1 VSCAQ
6 RPAPLRTRCTNRLN
20 PENNRGVR
28 NVPVPGSID
37 RFIAEAQYHSLSRS
51 AIFAATAAER
61 ARNNFNG
68 GGIFTTSGGRNFANE
83 MRDYPGIIVI
93 RRSLARSAPR
103 VRMRKQLVG
112 PTERADSNLRWRSL
126 MLDHPARHTFTT
138 APAPLRHRPV
148 FILLDLG
155 GGRISSPPF
164 PFPLSSLHSLLS
176 PLEVGPHVGQ
186 GVWGRISSRSG
197 SGRSPAAK
205 RICVHFRH

>member
-1 VSCAQ
+1 MSCAQ

-37 RFIAEAQYHSLSRS
+37 RFITEAQYHSLSRS

-155 GGRISSPPF
+155 GRISSPPF

-176 PLEVGPHVGQ
+176 PLEVGPMSV
-186 GVWGRISSRSG
+186 RESG
-197 SGRSPAAK
+197 GA
-205 RICVHFRH
+205 